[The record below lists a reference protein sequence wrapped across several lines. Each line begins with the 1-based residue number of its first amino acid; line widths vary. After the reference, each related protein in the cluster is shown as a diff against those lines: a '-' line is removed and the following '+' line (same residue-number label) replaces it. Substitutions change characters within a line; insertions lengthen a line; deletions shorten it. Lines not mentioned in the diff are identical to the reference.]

1 MKVIPINEINKYL
14 DDYMK
19 QSQNEAII
27 ITENGRP
34 VAAIN
39 LIVDPGDLDR
49 FMLAHNPKFNQILE
63 DSRQSLKESG
73 GLKSDDFWTL
83 VDGLSSQEESENQT
97 NL

>member
-14 DDYMK
+14 NDYMK

-39 LIVDPGDLDR
+39 LIVDPEDLER
-49 FMLAHNPKFNQILE
+49 FLLAHNPKFNQILE

-83 VDGLSSQEESENQT
+83 VDALSSQEEAEN
-97 NL
+97 